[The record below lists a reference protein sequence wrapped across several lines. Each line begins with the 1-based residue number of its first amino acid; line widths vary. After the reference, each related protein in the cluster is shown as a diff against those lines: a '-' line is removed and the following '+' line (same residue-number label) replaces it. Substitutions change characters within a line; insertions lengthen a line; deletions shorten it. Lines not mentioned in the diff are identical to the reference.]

1 MIPATPATI
10 RDTPV
15 MVSAWVMTPMLA
27 NSDVLRAALLTV
39 PIAVMTLEST
49 RYVMIRS
56 TEPINRAE
64 NVIYHTIATCLYSHN

>member
-1 MIPATPATI
+1 
-10 RDTPV
+10 
-15 MVSAWVMTPMLA
+15 
-27 NSDVLRAALLTV
+27 VLRAALLTV